1 MDTWLRLSRFPVQ
14 NKEKVRLLN
23 EYMDPGAVL
32 KHLER
37 HKVSAL
43 IKEKKSKFNIKN
55 DLKILKN
62 INGGLIT
69 IFDKEYPKILKEI
82 FDPPIVL
89 YYRGRKELL
98 NNFSIGVVG
107 TRKPTKYGVTAAE
120 YFVKELVNRGVTI
133 ISGLAIGCDAIAHKR
148 TLKQKGDTIAVLGT
162 GIDVV
167 YPATNRSIFKSIDEN
182 GLIISEFP
190 IGTLSLPH
198 HFPSRNRIISGL
210 SMGIIVI
217 QAGDW
222 SGSLITAYNALN
234 QGREVFAVPG
244 NIFNKMSNGCH
255 RLIKQGA
262 KLISSIDDI
271 LEEFSNPDLF
281 SCTSNQS
288 LQKEV
293 DLSKDARDLLEIF
306 ENGPVEFDEICNK
319 SSFAPGYLLS
329 LLTELELN
337 NILIKIDGCNYGKRD
352 N

>member
-1 MDTWLRLSRFPVQ
+1 METWLRLSRFPVQ
-14 NKEKVRLLN
+14 NKEKFRLLK
-23 EYMDPGAVL
+23 EYKDSGAVL
-32 KHLER
+32 KYLEKHR
-37 HKVSAL
+37 VSAL
-43 IKEKKSKFNIKN
+43 IKETKLPFNIEK
-55 DLKILKN
+55 DLKKLKD

-69 IFDKEYPKILKEI
+69 IFDKEYPKILREI

-89 YYRGRKELL
+89 YYRGRIELL
-98 NNFSIGVVG
+98 KNFSIGIVG
-107 TRKPTKYGVTAAE
+107 TRKPTKYGVTATE
-120 YFVKELVNRGVTI
+120 YFVDELVNRQVTI

-167 YPATNRSIFKSIDEN
+167 YPATNRSIFKLIEQN
-182 GLIISEFP
+182 GLLISEFP
-190 IGTLSLPH
+190 IGTPSLPH
-198 HFPSRNRIISGL
+198 NFPSRNRIISGL
-210 SMGIIVI
+210 SSGVIVI

-255 RLIKQGA
+255 SLIKQGA
-262 KLISSIDDI
+262 KLISSVEDI

-281 SCTSNQS
+281 SNTSNHTYE
-288 LQKEV
+288 KNVE
-293 DLSKDARDLLEIF
+293 LSKDAQDLLEVF
-306 ENGPVEFDEICNK
+306 ENGPVEFDEICK
-319 SSFAPGYLLS
+319 QSSFAPGYLLS

-337 NILIKIDGCNYGKRD
+337 NILIKIDGCSYGKKY